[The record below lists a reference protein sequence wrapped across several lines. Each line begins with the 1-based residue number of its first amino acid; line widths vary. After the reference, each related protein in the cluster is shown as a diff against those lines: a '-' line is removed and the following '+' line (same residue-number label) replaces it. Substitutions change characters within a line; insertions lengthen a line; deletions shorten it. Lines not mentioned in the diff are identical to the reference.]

1 MVSTECRKNDF
12 FPQNTKRGGGEV
24 RVLHDCVDCSRKLS
38 TTELL
43 CSLEDTPPPP
53 PKSLK
58 NVRLESEAFPLS
70 PKDERVALQRPR
82 KCRVPPRLDSL
93 SCSQGP
99 RQGGRCSVGCF
110 ACVFARARA
119 LRYGLL
125 SAEGQLFPAASGVKA
140 KLLLTSRIAE
150 FGLSVFGRVQP
161 LRAVSVGMVT

>member
-1 MVSTECRKNDF
+1 MTFSPKIRSGAGGKCVCCMTVLTVVGS
-12 FPQNTKRGGGEV
+12 FPQQNYCALWR
-24 RVLHDCVDCSRKLS
+24 
-38 TTELL
+38 
-43 CSLEDTPPPP
+43 TPTPPP